1 MKIMKGRKEKT
12 ENKRTYI
19 LMLLIVMLMLICI
32 IAICVVGVHS
42 VRPKET
48 AELNKDVEQQEEH
61 ISAAVDIAAT
71 SIGTNVKATF
81 TVSTGDIYIYNSSSS
96 GADATISKSSW
107 YTFLKK
113 IITADGNLD
122 AVKSITFNDT
132 IYAPEDSSNL
142 FYPIIS
148 STRYPLSKLTTINN
162 INKLNT
168 IKVKNM
174 NEMFSYCSSLKNI
187 DKWCLKGNDISM
199 DSTFM
204 GCSSLVNF
212 SFYLDLEYKTV
223 SNISY
228 CFAGCSSLVSM
239 DLSGLRWSSGGCSG
253 RGLFSGC
260 SSLTSVEFPNK
271 STSDLTVELSSFDN
285 CSKLRTYRL

>member
-71 SIGTNVKATF
+71 SIGTNTKATF
-81 TVSTGDIYIYNSSSS
+81 TVSTGEIHIYNSSTS
-96 GADATISKSSW
+96 GADATINKSNW
-107 YTFLKK
+107 NTFLKK

-122 AVKSITFNDT
+122 AVKSITFDDT
-132 IYAPEDSSNL
+132 VYAPKDSSRL

-148 STRYPLSKLTTINN
+148 YKSYPLSKLTTIN
-162 INKLNT
+162 IEKLDFR
-168 IKVKNM
+168 KVENA
-174 NEMFSYCSSLKNI
+174 EEICYGCESLISVK
-187 DKWCLKGNDISM
+187 LKGGYTESSINLYSAFENCKSLSDFSCTPSINRLKVNKVSSM
-199 DSTFM
+199 FERL
-204 GCSSLVNF
+204 CVI
-212 SFYLDLEYKTV
+212 K
-223 SNISY
+223 
-228 CFAGCSSLVSM
+228 
-239 DLSGLRWSSGGCSG
+239 
-253 RGLFSGC
+253 
-260 SSLTSVEFPNK
+260 
-271 STSDLTVELSSFDN
+271 
-285 CSKLRTYRL
+285 KL